1 MAQQTAR
8 QNSVGPSDLTFLEK
22 RFGPGFMRKKKKD
35 VQLPMPVGGRKDPRL
50 ETKFDKIKKGFGV
63 FRKLGEKK

>member
-1 MAQQTAR
+1 
-8 QNSVGPSDLTFLEK
+8 
-22 RFGPGFMRKKKKD
+22 
-35 VQLPMPVGGRKDPRL
+35 MPVGGRKDPRL